1 MNGGRQRVESNVA
14 GFSSRFLETTSN
26 AFRGSRPNFSESES
40 RREESFSLEISL
52 YFSSFL
58 FERLPPPL
66 LPLDSRN
73 GTEAHL
79 HLADRLSRYSHASI
93 KLRHN
98 WILGRGGRQIYE
110 RCPPPSRIKILERSA
125 RRARKRP
132 RRKMGR
138 VDLATGRGRG
148 EGGERARASE
158 KPIGLI
164 EAASN
169 GSRRGVGSS
178 SFGRLS
184 TLIGCSPYRPWCH
197 INISGQRSNPDF
209 ALLT

>member
-125 RRARKRP
+125 REN
-132 RRKMGR
+132 
-138 VDLATGRGRG
+138 VQG
-148 EGGERARASE
+148 EKWVGW
-158 KPIGLI
+158 I
-164 EAASN
+164 
-169 GSRRGVGSS
+169 SRRGVAEEREAK
-178 SFGRLS
+178 GRERAKS
-184 TLIGCSPYRPWCH
+184 
-197 INISGQRSNPDF
+197 RSV
-209 ALLT
+209 